1 MDVNTTF
8 ILACIGILSLL
19 CQWLAWRIRVPA
31 ILFLLAG
38 GILAGPVAGVLVPE
52 EVFGELLF
60 PLVSLSV
67 AIILFEGSLTL
78 RFDEIKGH
86 GKMVR
91 NLIPAGVLV
100 TCLIGTLAAKWALDL
115 TWPIAL
121 LFGAIVVVTGPT
133 VIVPLLRSV
142 RPTAR
147 LSNILRWEGIV
158 IDPVGALLAV
168 LVYEGIISSGQGN
181 LVGDSLYLFLLTIG
195 IGTVLGCLGGYL
207 MGLVLRKHLMPH
219 YLHNAA
225 TLTFMLGL
233 FALSNHFA
241 HESGLLTV
249 TVMGIW
255 MANMKNV
262 PIDDILEFKESLSV
276 LLISA
281 LFIILAARIEFGAI
295 AELGGGLV
303 LVLLAI
309 MFVARPLTVWL
320 SAIGTNLTLREKLFL
335 SWISPRGIVAAAV
348 SALFAFQL
356 QELGYQ
362 DAGALVPLVF
372 MVIIATV
379 TLQSLTARPLAKALG
394 VAQPA
399 AYGFLV
405 MGANPVARQI
415 AKALHARAVPVLVAD
430 TNYEN
435 IRQAR
440 MDNLPVY
447 FGNPASE
454 HARNHLDFTGIGNV
468 LVISPYKQLNS
479 LVSYHFLD
487 WFGLGHVYT
496 LYEGEQEQKARHQT
510 AEKIHQTRGLFGEGV
525 TYARLASM
533 ISKGYT
539 VRSTQLTDEFR
550 LDQYQRQYDNKALI
564 LFTVDPRGRIQPVTA
579 QRTLKLEPGWELIG
593 LVPANEKER
602 TKARL
607 KEQEQAREE
616 ASASQVHNGPAAA
629 GGQPAPAN

>member
-1 MDVNTTF
+1 MEVNTTF
-8 ILACIGILSLL
+8 ILAGIGILSLL
-19 CQWLAWRIRVPA
+19 CQWLAWRVRVPA
-31 ILFLLAG
+31 IVFLLAT
-38 GILAGPVAGVLVPE
+38 GIIMGPIAGMLVPAE
-52 EVFGELLF
+52 IFGELLF

-78 RFDEIKGH
+78 KFDEIKGH
-86 GKMVR
+86 GSMVR
-91 NLIPAGVLV
+91 NLIPAGTVV
-100 TCLIGTLAAKWALDL
+100 TCLIGTLAARWALDL
-115 TWPIAL
+115 TWPIAF

-133 VIVPLLRSV
+133 VIVPMLRSV
-142 RPTAR
+142 NPSPK
-147 LSNILRWEGIV
+147 LSSILRWEGIV

-168 LVYEGIISSGQGN
+168 LVFEAIVSSGRGN
-181 LVGDSLYLFLLTIG
+181 VLQHSLYLFSLTLA

-207 MGLVLRKHLMPH
+207 MGLVLRKHLIPQ

-233 FALSNHFA
+233 FALSNHFV

-262 PIDDILEFKESLSV
+262 PIEDIIEFKESLSV

-295 AELGGGLV
+295 VALGSGLV
-303 LVLLAI
+303 WVLVAI
-309 MFVARPLTVWL
+309 MLIARPITVWL
-320 SAIGTNLTLREKLFL
+320 SAIGTGLSTQEKLFL

-348 SALFAFQL
+348 SALFAFRL
-356 QELGYQ
+356 QELGYE
-362 DAGALVPLVF
+362 DAGVLVPLVF

-379 TLQSLTARPLAKALG
+379 TIQSLTARPIAKALG

-399 AYGFLV
+399 AYGYLI

-415 AKALHARAVPVLVAD
+415 AKVLHNREVPVMLTD

-440 MDNLPVY
+440 MDNLSVY
-447 FGNPASE
+447 FGNPTSQ
-454 HARNHLDFTGIGNV
+454 HAKNHLDLTGIGNV

-496 LYEGEQEQKARHQT
+496 LYEGDQDQKARHQT
-510 AEKIHQTRGLFGEGV
+510 ADKIQQTRGLFGAGI
-525 TYARLASM
+525 TYSKLASLV
-533 ISKGYT
+533 SKGYT
-539 VRSTQLTDEFR
+539 VKSTQLTEEFAVE
-550 LDQYQRQYDNKALI
+550 QYYKQYDGKALI
-564 LFTVDPRGRIQPVTA
+564 LFTLDPRGKIQPVTE
-579 QRTLKLEPGWELIG
+579 QTLLKLEPGWELIG
-593 LVPANEKER
+593 LVPPLEKER
-602 TKARL
+602 NKAKL
-607 KEQEQAREE
+607 KEQAQ
-616 ASASQVHNGPAAA
+616 ASASQAHSGPADA
-629 GGQPAPAN
+629 GNQPDPAS